1 MIYILNENDQ
11 EPAMRYEGLARHAF
25 NCDRGGGP
33 NNIADAGVFD
43 SEFIPSITKDGLLI
57 MNQIIEALIYKANNE
72 IAKELREIK
81 SSLSEKIE
89 QENGIELIDYIIKI
103 IKE

>member
-1 MIYILNENDQ
+1 MTYILNEENQ

-25 NCDRGGGP
+25 DCARGGGP
-33 NNIADAGVFD
+33 NNIAEASVFD
-43 SEFIPSITKDGLLI
+43 NEFIPSMTNDGLLI
-57 MNQIIEALIYKANNE
+57 MNQIIDALIEKTNDDTK
-72 IAKELREIK
+72 KELRTVK